1 MDTIDNAPFLKSFD
15 YHLNENHG
23 VIGTPQRDK
32 FEEKAKAFVLVEML
46 REERLKAH
54 LTQEQL
60 AEKIGAKKG
69 YISRIES
76 GKTDI
81 QITTLFRIVEKGFG
95 KQLNLSFL

>member
-1 MDTIDNAPFLKSFD
+1 MNTLDNAPFLKSFD
-15 YHLNENHG
+15 EHLNENYG
-23 VIGTPQRDK
+23 ETGTPKRDS
-32 FEEKAKAFVLVEML
+32 FEEKAKTFVIAEML
-46 REERLKAH
+46 RDERLKAN

-69 YISRIES
+69 YISRIEN

-95 KQLNLSFL
+95 KRLNLSFL

>member
-1 MDTIDNAPFLKSFD
+1 MKTSENNLFLKSFEE
-15 YHLNENHG
+15 HLTDQYG
-23 VIGTPQRDK
+23 VLGTPKRDS
-32 FEEKAKAFVLVEML
+32 FEEKAKAFVIAEML

-69 YISRIES
+69 YISRIEN

-95 KQLNLSFL
+95 KRLNLSFF